1 MDYKTYLDFVLCM
14 ENRQEPQSLHYLFR
28 FACTATYN
36 HFITKKFRFR
46 ILDFEHS
53 GYLTSFTLNY
63 FFKGIQEQILQNR
76 SVQMITMMADVNF
89 QDVKDEIFDMI
100 KPVDPLRITLK
111 DLINR

>member
-1 MDYKTYLDFVLCM
+1 MDNCPDIC
-14 ENRQEPQSLHYLFR
+14 
-28 FACTATYN
+28 
-36 HFITKKFRFR
+36 R
-46 ILDFEHS
+46 ILDFEHR

-63 FFKGIQEQILQNR
+63 FFKGIQEQILAHR
-76 SVQMITMMADVNF
+76 AEKVNF